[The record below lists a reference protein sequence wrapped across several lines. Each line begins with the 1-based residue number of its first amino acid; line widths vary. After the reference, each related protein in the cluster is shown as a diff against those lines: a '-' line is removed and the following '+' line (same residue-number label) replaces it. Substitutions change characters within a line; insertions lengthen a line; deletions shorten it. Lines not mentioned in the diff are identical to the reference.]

1 MTLEEKKESAEWIRW
16 AILLVLNVMII
27 VSSVILAYGSID
39 KRVTVLETRQEKNID
54 GEELQKQLKA
64 WKNEIIEQMKEEISR
79 LQK

>member
-1 MTLEEKKESAEWIRW
+1 MTLEEKKENAEWIRW
-16 AILLVLNVMII
+16 VILLVINVMII
-27 VSSVILAYGSID
+27 VSSVILAYGSLD